1 MFNDR
6 ALASV
11 LCLSWYW
18 EVFIIL
24 TRGRRVTGIH
34 LVTPPKKAKNLGL
47 FHVAWHSINTS
58 MPKIGKKKSQG
69 ATTGRSYLS
78 QMIPTVTSEWYHSP
92 LLVLSTVLPILKG
105 FPFGNLE
112 RLPERMVIWALVSN
126 RTKKDYVFLLS
137 Q

>member
-1 MFNDR
+1 M
-6 ALASV
+6 
-11 LCLSWYW
+11 
-18 EVFIIL
+18 

-58 MPKIGKKKSQG
+58 MPKIGKKKKPRGHYRKKLFESNDSN
-69 ATTGRSYLS
+69 SYIRMVS
-78 QMIPTVTSEWYHSP
+78 FTFTC
-92 LLVLSTVLPILKG
+92 LSTVLPILKG